1 MPEPENLKNLF
12 SLYRLAGGVGEHVK
26 LLVFEGY
33 SVIRAKR
40 SAWPNMAFDVDNHL
54 PGRELADGIANEMK
68 ALDIRPTVILP
79 DGHVEP
85 GVMRQA
91 GFFPVDQWVGMSYDG
106 IKARNLDEGSGSG
119 DGSIVDG
126 SKDILS
132 WTSVVSETLFHQN
145 PLDERIF
152 RGLCSRGAALI
163 GVKAGDE
170 LAGTSMVYIDED
182 GVAGIYMV
190 GIKEKFRGKGFGK
203 RLVGAC
209 MKSIADKG
217 IDKCYLQSTRMGLGL
232 YKGLNFKETDK
243 YLIFCKIK

>member
-12 SLYRLAGGVGEHVK
+12 SLYRLAGGVGEHVE
-26 LLVFEGY
+26 LLQFEGY
-33 SVIRAKR
+33 SVIRAR
-40 SAWPNMAFDVDNHL
+40 QSAWPNMAFDVDSHL
-54 PGRELADGIANEMK
+54 TGRELADGIADKMK
-68 ALDIRPTVILP
+68 ALNARPTVILQ
-79 DGHVEP
+79 DSHVQP

-106 IKARNLDEGSGSG
+106 IKARKPGETAGSG
-119 DGSIVDG
+119 DGFIVDG

-132 WTSVVSETLFHQN
+132 WTNVVSETLFN
-145 PLDERIF
+145 RNSLDERIF
-152 RGLCSRGAALI
+152 RSLCSGGVELI
-163 GVKAGDE
+163 GVKTGDE

-190 GIKEKFRGKGFGK
+190 GIKEKFRGKGLGK

-232 YKGLNFKETDK
+232 YKGLSFKETDK